1 MSLLS
6 IDIFFSQAAAN
17 ELQLFQMPFRDFRN
31 KYLHISHTQLGIGI
45 SLLDTKLNTFLSWCM
60 GIFIMKIIQSAL
72 YYQLQPDWWE
82 WPKSNLCCQ
91 WTELPKEL
99 LHKDHDGEWR
109 MDVINNREITYWREM
124 QQWQKNSDLFPF
136 FKYC

>member
-17 ELQLFQMPFRDFRN
+17 ELQLFQMSFRDFRN

-60 GIFIMKIIQSAL
+60 GIFIMEIIQSAL
-72 YYQLQPDWWE
+72 YYQLQPDW
-82 WPKSNLCCQ
+82 
-91 WTELPKEL
+91 
-99 LHKDHDGEWR
+99 
-109 MDVINNREITYWREM
+109 
-124 QQWQKNSDLFPF
+124 
-136 FKYC
+136 